1 MCLDYYLAMGKKVE
15 CEKSHFVDSLRV
27 DLAGWLDG
35 WIPIMENI
43 LFLLPLENEA
53 AFYGLG
59 KQLLENI
66 RKSNNT
72 ATKGR
77 RDERV

>member
-1 MCLDYYLAMGKKVE
+1 MCLDYYLAMGKKFE

-35 WIPIMENI
+35 WIQIMKCI
-43 LFLLPLENEA
+43 LFLLPSENEA

-59 KQLLENI
+59 KHLLENI